1 MNSSLNEIV
10 RQTAH
15 RTWLPTGPWVMAQT
29 WRDLLFAHWPV
40 APSIMRGLL
49 PPSLELDT
57 FDGEA
62 WLGVVP
68 FRMTDVRPRWLPAV
82 PWLSHFAELNVRTYV
97 KMTDQGVVKPSVY
110 FFSLDAANP
119 LAVQIARSFFM
130 LPYFNAKMLLVN
142 EGEAV
147 HYLSQRTHRG
157 APAALLSAS
166 YRPTGAIYQ
175 SQPVSIDQWL
185 TERYALYT
193 VDRAGRP
200 MIGEIHH
207 LPWPLQPAQADW
219 MLNSMAQAAGIALP
233 DVAPL
238 LHFARSIDVA
248 IWPLRR
254 IETIEQIKETST

>member
-1 MNSSLNEIV
+1 MNSTLNEIV

-15 RTWLPTGPWVMAQT
+15 RTWLPAGPWVMAQT
-29 WRDLLFAHWPV
+29 WRDLLFAHWPI
-40 APSIMRGLL
+40 APAIMRSLI

-57 FDGEA
+57 FGGEA

-68 FRMTDVRPRWLPAV
+68 FRMTGVRPRWLPAG
-82 PWLSHFAELNVRTYV
+82 PWLSHFAELNVRTYIS
-97 KMTDQGVVKPSVY
+97 MTDRGVVKPGVF

-130 LPYFNAKMLLVN
+130 LPYFNAQMMLLN
-142 EGEAV
+142 DGDAV
-147 HYLSQRTHRG
+147 HYLSRRTHRN

-175 SQPVSIDQWL
+175 SQPASIDQWL

-193 VDRAGRP
+193 VDRAGHP

-207 LPWPLQPAQADW
+207 LPWPLQPAQADLS
-219 MLNSMAQAAGIALP
+219 LNSMAQAAGITLP
-233 DVAPL
+233 EVAPI

-254 IETIEQIKETST
+254 VETTEQS